1 MSEAIVAKR
10 YGEALFQLATEKG
23 IEEKLISELR
33 TVKEVFQKDEQV
45 NDFLNHPRITNTDKL
60 QLIDTSFA
68 SFDKNVVN
76 TLKLLV
82 QRHRIDNVAAIVDE
96 FIHLQNEA
104 NGVAVATVYST
115 RALTDEE
122 KTQLEAS
129 FKKRFNK
136 KEISIVNEVDPSL
149 LGGVKIRVGNTIYDG
164 SLNNKLNRIKHNI
177 VSESI

>member
-23 IEEKLISELR
+23 IEKKLISELR
-33 TVKEVFQKDEQV
+33 TVKEVFQKDEQI
-45 NDFLNHPRITNTDKL
+45 NDFLNHPRITNANKL
-60 QLIDTSFA
+60 QLIDSSFA

-122 KTQLEAS
+122 KSQLEAS

>member
-10 YGEALFQLATEKG
+10 YGDALFQLATDKG
-23 IEEKLISELR
+23 IEEKLIAELQI
-33 TVKEVFQKDEQV
+33 VKEVFQKDEQIS
-45 NDFLNHPRITNTDKL
+45 DFLNHPRVTNEKKL
-60 QLIDTSFA
+60 QLIDVSFE
-68 SFDKNVVN
+68 SFDKTVVN

-82 QRHRIDNVAAIVDE
+82 ERHRIDNVPAIIDE
-96 FIHLQNEA
+96 FIHLHNEA

-115 RALTDEE
+115 RALTDDE
-122 KTQLEAS
+122 KVQLEVS

-136 KEISIVNEVDPSL
+136 KEVSIVNEIDPSL

-164 SLNNKLNRIKHNI
+164 SLHNKLNRIKDNI